1 MTTITP
7 DNGSLLYSS
16 RYDPALVAALKA
28 AIPSSERQWD
38 GARKVWRVTAQ
49 HAPTLVQL
57 TEQYLGERIQAP
69 QVQALGKTAETRL
82 LDVRYIGAT
91 KDRGNGERSAS
102 GWCDGSWSVI
112 FPEVTL
118 RTWFEAP
125 ATPDDANTLYQVLAV
140 SQTADAATLKT
151 AYRRMARQWHP
162 DVCREPGATQVFQ
175 AIQHAY
181 EVLNDAGK
189 RARYD
194 AGLKLTATLVQ
205 SQHLP
210 ATVANSYRAPL
221 RCGLIMAEGS
231 ETLGRF
237 IVSRILMWEDIT
249 DEYGRS
255 LVTSWPAG
263 ADMFVEAWQ

>member
-28 AIPSSERQWD
+28 AIPSTDRQWD
-38 GARKVWRVTAQ
+38 GNRKAWRVAPA
-49 HAPTLVQL
+49 HADTLVQL
-57 TEQYLGERIQAP
+57 TEQYFGERIQAP
-69 QVQALGKTAETRL
+69 VTGVTTPVTETRI

-91 KDRGNGERSAS
+91 KDRGGDTRSAS
-102 GWCDGSWSVI
+102 GWHNNGWNVV
-112 FPEVTL
+112 FPETTL

-140 SQTADAATLKT
+140 SRTANPDELKK

-162 DVCREPGATQVFQ
+162 DVCREPNATQVFQ

-194 AGLKLTATLVQ
+194 AGLKLA
-205 SQHLP
+205 
-210 ATVANSYRAPL
+210 ATVARNQQRDMARDLTYRSPL

>member
-1 MTTITP
+1 MSSITV
-7 DNGSLLYSS
+7 DGTSLIYSS
-16 RYDPALVAALKA
+16 RYDPGLVAALKA

-38 GARKVWRVTAQ
+38 GARKAWRVTAQ

-69 QVQALGKTAETRL
+69 QVQALGMTAETRL

-102 GWCDGSWSVI
+102 GWCNGSWNVI
-112 FPEVTL
+112 FPETTL
-118 RTWFEAP
+118 RVWFEAP
-125 ATPDDANTLYQVLAV
+125 ATPDESNTLYQVLAV
-140 SQTADAATLKT
+140 SQAVNPDELKK

-181 EVLNDAGK
+181 AILNDPTK

-194 AGLKLTATLVQ
+194 AGLKLAATLTQ
-205 SQHLP
+205 TQRSITP
-210 ATVANSYRAPL
+210 DAAGYRAPL
-221 RCGLIMAEGS
+221 RCGYILADGLNQ
-231 ETLGRF
+231 LGRF
-237 IVSRILMWEDIT
+237 IVSQIFAWEDIT
-249 DEYGRS
+249 DAYGRS

>member
-1 MTTITP
+1 MSSIQL

-38 GARKVWRVTAQ
+38 GARKAWRVMPS
-49 HAPTLVQL
+49 HADTLVQL

-102 GWCDGSWSVI
+102 GWCDGAWSVI
-112 FPEVTL
+112 FPETTL
-118 RTWFEAP
+118 RVWFEAP
-125 ATPDDANTLYQVLAV
+125 ATPDESNTLYQVLAV
-140 SQTADAATLKT
+140 SQAANPDELKK

-181 EVLNDAGK
+181 AILNDPPK

-194 AGLKLTATLVQ
+194 AGLKLAATLTQ
-205 SQHLP
+205 TQRDTSHEP
-210 ATVANSYRAPL
+210 TYRSPL
-221 RCGLIMAEGS
+221 RCGLIMAEGTPALS
-231 ETLGRF
+231 RF
-237 IVSRILMWEDIT
+237 VVEKIFAWEDIT
-249 DEYGRS
+249 DAYGRS

>member
-1 MTTITP
+1 MSSIQL

-38 GARKVWRVTAQ
+38 GARKAWRVTAQ

-112 FPEVTL
+112 FPETTL
-118 RTWFEAP
+118 RVWFEAP
-125 ATPDDANTLYQVLAV
+125 ATPDESNTLYQVLAV
-140 SQTADAATLKT
+140 SQAANPDELKK

-162 DVCREPGATQVFQ
+162 DVCREPNATQVFQ

-194 AGLKLTATLVQ
+194 AGLKLA
-205 SQHLP
+205 
-210 ATVANSYRAPL
+210 ATVARNQQRDMARDLTYRSPL

-237 IVSRILMWEDIT
+237 IVSKILMWEDIT